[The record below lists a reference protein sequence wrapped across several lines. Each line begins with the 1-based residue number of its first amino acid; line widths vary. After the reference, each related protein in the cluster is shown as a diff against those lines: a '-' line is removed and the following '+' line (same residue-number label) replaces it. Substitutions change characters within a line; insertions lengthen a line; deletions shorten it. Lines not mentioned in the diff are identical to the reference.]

1 MLKSKEYIETIIRFN
16 RANTKSLYKQ
26 DTGNKISRLR
36 TTILGSQNIILGG
49 KTIIQ
54 SECTLRGDLRRSG
67 DTQSSIAIMI
77 GKYCSLS
84 LGTVIRPPS
93 KTYKG
98 VFNYYPIK
106 IGDFV
111 QIGEGSM
118 IEAASIGSYVK
129 IGKQCVIGKFCI
141 IKDCVEIRDK
151 TILPENSV
159 IPPFSLVEGAPGL
172 IVNELPECVQEMF
185 EIECRTKY
193 NEF

>member
-1 MLKSKEYIETIIRFN
+1 MAKSKEYIKT
-16 RANTKSLYKQ
+16 
-26 DTGNKISRLR
+26 DMGNKISRLR

-49 KTIIQ
+49 KTLIQ
-54 SECTLRGDLRRSG
+54 SECTIRGDLKRF
-67 DTQSSIAIMI
+67 DNNQQSIAVMI

-98 VFNYYPIK
+98 VFNYYPLK

-129 IGKQCVIGKFCI
+129 IGKQCGKFCI
-141 IKDCVEIRDK
+141 IKDCVEIRDG
-151 TILPENSV
+151 TILPENSI
-159 IPPFSLVEGAPGL
+159 IPSFSLVEGTPGL
-172 IVNELPECVQEMF
+172 VVKELPECVQELY
-185 EIECRTKY
+185 EAECRIKY

>member
-1 MLKSKEYIETIIRFN
+1 MTKSKEYIETPEK
-16 RANTKSLYKQ
+16 ATKNIK
-26 DTGNKISRLR
+26 DTGNKISRVR

-49 KTIIQ
+49 KTIIHA
-54 SECTLRGDLRRSG
+54 ECTIRGDLRRFKGS
-67 DTQSSIAIMI
+67 QQSIAIMI

-98 VFNYYPIK
+98 IFSYYPLK

-141 IKDCVEIRDK
+141 IKDCVEIQDG

-159 IPPFSLVEGAPGL
+159 IPSFSLVAGTPGL
-172 IVNELPECVQEMF
+172 VIRELPECVQELF
-185 EIECRTKY
+185 EIECRKKY

>member
-1 MLKSKEYIETIIRFN
+1 M
-16 RANTKSLYKQ
+16 
-26 DTGNKISRLR
+26 GNKISRLR

-49 KTIIQ
+49 KQ
-54 SECTLRGDLRRSG
+54 
-67 DTQSSIAIMI
+67 SIAVMI

-98 VFNYYPIK
+98 VFNYYPLK

-141 IKDCVEIRDK
+141 IKDCVEIRDG
-151 TILPENSV
+151 TILPENSI
-159 IPPFSLVEGAPGL
+159 IPSFSLVEGTPGL
-172 IVNELPECVQEMF
+172 VVKELPECVQELY
-185 EIECRTKY
+185 EAECRIKY